1 MDIFDILDNKV
12 KDAVEQKL
20 KLENRVS
27 SLEKEIKR
35 LNKDCL
41 DLKTK
46 DTVYKDEISSVLSE
60 LDRAVKDLDI

>member
-27 SLEKEIKR
+27 SLEKEIER

>member
-20 KLENRVS
+20 KLETKVS
-27 SLEKEIKR
+27 SLEKEIER

>member
-1 MDIFDILDNKV
+1 MDIFDILYNKV
-12 KDAVEQKL
+12 KEAVEQKL
-20 KLENRVS
+20 KLESKVS

-46 DTVYKDEISSVLSE
+46 DTAYKDEISSVLSE

>member
-20 KLENRVS
+20 KLESRVS
-27 SLEKEIKR
+27 SLEKEIER

-60 LDRAVKDLDI
+60 LDRAVKDFDI

>member
-1 MDIFDILDNKV
+1 MDIFDILYNKV
-12 KDAVEQKL
+12 KEAVEQKL
-20 KLENRVS
+20 KLESRVS
-27 SLEKEIKR
+27 SLEKEIER

>member
-27 SLEKEIKR
+27 SLEKEIER

-46 DTVYKDEISSVLSE
+46 DTVYKAEISSVLSE

>member
-46 DTVYKDEISSVLSE
+46 DTACKDEIGSVLSE

>member
-20 KLENRVS
+20 KLESRVS
-27 SLEKEIKR
+27 SLEKEIER

>member
-27 SLEKEIKR
+27 SLEKEIER

-46 DTVYKDEISSVLSE
+46 DTAYKDEIGSVLSE

>member
-20 KLENRVS
+20 KLESRVS

-46 DTVYKDEISSVLSE
+46 DTAYKDEISSVLSE